1 MAVANED
8 LNSIDQG
15 KRVAVDL
22 ATFMTHYNNVRDRL
36 WPLGSLIEDLKKIR
50 R

>member
-1 MAVANED
+1 MAVAID
-8 LNSIDQG
+8 SIDQG
-15 KRVAVDL
+15 KRVVVDL